1 QGGFMAAAGIY
12 ALEHHIERLKE
23 DHANAKAIATAIS
36 YRSFV
41 KLMLPVET
49 NIIIF
54 ELDESLTAPQLVARL
69 KEQDILGYAISPN
82 RVRLV
87 THLDITPAMTE
98 KTIQVFN
105 QL

>member
-1 QGGFMAAAGIY
+1 M
-12 ALEHHIERLKE
+12 
-23 DHANAKAIATAIS
+23 
-36 YRSFV
+36 V
-41 KLMLPVET
+41 LPVET

-54 ELDESLTAPQLVARL
+54 ELNDTITAPQLVSRL

-87 THLDITPAMTE
+87 THLDITAAMTE